1 MKSSRDRILEIGIE
15 FGSWESNSGKVG
27 IELDG
32 WEATELFVVFC
43 LALLY

>member
-32 WEATELFVVFC
+32 WEGTEELFIVFL
-43 LALLY
+43 LALL